1 MFETL
6 KNAFK
11 SKEIRVKI
19 WITLALILV
28 YRIGCYI
35 PIPTFNMFAVTHSA
49 DTSDFLSILNVIT
62 GGSMQNATLFALGVL
77 PFINSSIIMQLLA
90 LVIPALEK
98 MSKEGEEGR
107 KKLTQITRIVAVVLA
122 VVQAI
127 GIVVAFRYINVSYVN
142 DKGQQVSETLNGFAT
157 IFSFES
163 GAENPILTMALT
175 IVMLVAGSVM
185 VMWLSERITE
195 YGIGNGTSIIIFI
208 GILSTAGTTMAES
221 FKLVGNEWT
230 YIWNIIGF
238 ILVVVA
244 VLAFIVFMDGAE
256 RRITVQ
262 YSKQIKGNKMYGG
275 QSTYIPIRVNGSGV
289 MPIIFASSLLMF
301 PQMIIQL
308 FFSNTEAA
316 VWYAQY
322 MGSGTAVY
330 YVLLALFILGFSY
343 FYAQI
348 QFNPE
353 DVSKNIQQ
361 YGGFI
366 PGIRAGKPTS
376 DFLKKI
382 NNRITFFGA
391 VFLMCLALIPTF
403 IFRALAMGNGTW
415 AAPALPFA
423 NSFSATGLLIVVS
436 VALELNKQLESQ
448 IMMKHYKGFLK

>member
-35 PIPTFNMFAVTHSA
+35 PIPTFNVAAMQQAEAFS
-49 DTSDFLSILNVIT
+49 SDFLSILNVIT

-127 GIVVAFRYINVSYVN
+127 GIVVAFKSYFIDV
-142 DKGQQVSETLNGFAT
+142 
-157 IFSFES
+157 FSFES
-163 GAENPILTMALT
+163 GADNPILTMALT
-175 IVMLVAGSVM
+175 IVLLVGGSVM

-308 FFSNTEAA
+308 FFSKTEAA

-391 VFLMCLALIPTF
+391 VFLMCLSLIPTF

>member
-35 PIPTFNMFAVTHSA
+35 PIPTFNVAAMQQAEAFS
-49 DTSDFLSILNVIT
+49 SDFLSILNVIT

-127 GIVVAFRYINVSYVN
+127 GIVVAFKSYFIDV
-142 DKGQQVSETLNGFAT
+142 
-157 IFSFES
+157 FSFES
-163 GAENPILTMALT
+163 GADNPILTMALT
-175 IVMLVAGSVM
+175 IVLLVGGSVM

-244 VLAFIVFMDGAE
+244 VLTFIVFMDGAE

-343 FYAQI
+343 FYVQI

-391 VFLMCLALIPTF
+391 VFLMCLSLIPTF

>member
-35 PIPTFNMFAVTHSA
+35 PIPTFNVAAMQQAEAFS
-49 DTSDFLSILNVIT
+49 SDFLSILNVIT

-127 GIVVAFRYINVSYVN
+127 GIVVAFKSYFIDV
-142 DKGQQVSETLNGFAT
+142 
-157 IFSFES
+157 FSFES
-163 GAENPILTMALT
+163 GADNPILTMALT
-175 IVMLVAGSVM
+175 IVLLVGGSVM

-244 VLAFIVFMDGAE
+244 VLTFIVFMDGAE

-391 VFLMCLALIPTF
+391 VFLMCLSLIPTF

-415 AAPALPFA
+415 AAPALPLA

>member
-11 SKEIRVKI
+11 TKEIRVKI

-35 PIPTFNMFAVTHSA
+35 PIPTFDIAAMQDATAFN
-49 DTSDFLSILNVIT
+49 SDFLSILNVIT

-98 MSKEGEEGR
+98 LSKEGEEGR

-127 GIVVAFRYINVSYVN
+127 GIVVAFKSYFLDV
-142 DKGQQVSETLNGFAT
+142 
-157 IFSFES
+157 FSFEAS
-163 GAENPILTMALT
+163 ADNPILTMALT
-175 IVMLVAGSVM
+175 IVILVAGSVM

-230 YIWNIIGF
+230 YIWNILGF
-238 ILVVVA
+238 ILLVVVIF
-244 VLAFIVFMDGAE
+244 VFIVFMDGAE

-262 YSKQIKGNKMYGG
+262 YSNQIKGNKMYGG
-275 QSTYIPIRVNGSGV
+275 QTTYIPIRVNGSGV

-308 FFSNTEAA
+308 FFSDTSAA
-316 VWYAQY
+316 TWYATY

-391 VFLMCLALIPTF
+391 VFLMCLSLIPTF
-403 IFRALAMGNGTW
+403 LFRALAMGEGSW

-448 IMMKHYKGFLK
+448 IMMKHYKGFLR

>member
-35 PIPTFNMFAVTHSA
+35 PIPTFNVAAMQQAEAFS
-49 DTSDFLSILNVIT
+49 SDFLSILNVIT

-127 GIVVAFRYINVSYVN
+127 GIVVAFKSYFIDV
-142 DKGQQVSETLNGFAT
+142 
-157 IFSFES
+157 FSFES
-163 GAENPILTMALT
+163 GADNPILTMALT
-175 IVMLVAGSVM
+175 IVLLVGGSVM

-244 VLAFIVFMDGAE
+244 VLMFIVFMDGAE

-262 YSKQIKGNKMYGG
+262 YSKKIKGNKMYGG

-391 VFLMCLALIPTF
+391 VFLMCLSLIPTF

>member
-11 SKEIRVKI
+11 TKEIRVKI

-35 PIPTFNMFAVTHSA
+35 PIPTFDIAAMQNATAFN
-49 DTSDFLSILNVIT
+49 SDFLSILNVIT

-98 MSKEGEEGR
+98 LSKEGEEGR

-127 GIVVAFRYINVSYVN
+127 GIVVAFKSDFLDV
-142 DKGQQVSETLNGFAT
+142 
-157 IFSFES
+157 FSFEAS
-163 GAENPILTMALT
+163 ADNPILTMALT
-175 IVMLVAGSVM
+175 IVILVAGSVM

-230 YIWNIIGF
+230 YIWNILGF
-238 ILVVVA
+238 IALVVFIFV
-244 VLAFIVFMDGAE
+244 FIVFMDGAE

-275 QSTYIPIRVNGSGV
+275 QTTYIPIRVNGSGV

-308 FFSNTEAA
+308 FFSDTSAA
-316 VWYAQY
+316 TWYATY

-391 VFLMCLALIPTF
+391 VFLMCLSLIPTF
-403 IFRALAMGNGTW
+403 LFRALAMGNGSW

>member
-35 PIPTFNMFAVTHSA
+35 PIPTFNVAAMQQAEAFS
-49 DTSDFLSILNVIT
+49 SDFLSILNVIT

-127 GIVVAFRYINVSYVN
+127 GIVVAFKSYFIDV
-142 DKGQQVSETLNGFAT
+142 
-157 IFSFES
+157 FSFES
-163 GAENPILTMALT
+163 GADNPILTLALT
-175 IVMLVAGSVM
+175 IVLLVGGGVM

-244 VLAFIVFMDGAE
+244 VLTFIVFMDGAE

-391 VFLMCLALIPTF
+391 VFLMCLSLIPTF

-436 VALELNKQLESQ
+436 AALELNKQLESQ

>member
-11 SKEIRVKI
+11 TKEIRVKI

-28 YRIGCYI
+28 YRLGCYI
-35 PIPTFNMFAVTHSA
+35 PIPTFNMNELSSA
-49 DTSDFLSILNVIT
+49 WDSSNDFFSMLNVIT

-77 PFINSSIIMQLLA
+77 PFINSSIIMQLLT

-127 GIVVAFRYINVSYVN
+127 GIVVAFKSSFLSV
-142 DKGQQVSETLNGFAT
+142 
-157 IFSFES
+157 FSFEE
-163 GAENPILTMALT
+163 GADYPIMTMALT
-175 IVMLVAGSVM
+175 IIILVGGSMM

-208 GILSTAGTTMAES
+208 GILSTAGTTMIDSINMATNN
-221 FKLVGNEWT
+221 LT
-230 YIWNIIGF
+230 YFWNIIGF
-238 ILVVVA
+238 ILVVIA
-244 VLAFIVFMDGAE
+244 VFVFIVWVDGAE
-256 RRITVQ
+256 RRISVQ

-275 QSTYIPIRVNGSGV
+275 QTTYIPIRVNGSGV

-308 FFSNTEAA
+308 FFSGTSAA

-322 MGSGTAVY
+322 MGSGSAVY
-330 YVLLALFILGFSY
+330 YVLLALLILGFAY

-353 DVSKNIQQ
+353 DVSRNIQQ

-391 VFLMCLALIPTF
+391 VFLMCLSLIPTF
-403 IFRALAMGNGTW
+403 IFRALAMGDGTW
-415 AAPALPFA
+415 TNPTLGFA

-436 VALELNKQLESQ
+436 VALEIDKQLESQ

>member
-35 PIPTFNMFAVTHSA
+35 PIPTFNVAAMQQAEAFS
-49 DTSDFLSILNVIT
+49 SDFLSILNVIT

-127 GIVVAFRYINVSYVN
+127 GIVVAFKSYFIDV
-142 DKGQQVSETLNGFAT
+142 
-157 IFSFES
+157 FSFES
-163 GAENPILTMALT
+163 GADNPILTMALT
-175 IVMLVAGSVM
+175 IVLLVGGSVM

-244 VLAFIVFMDGAE
+244 VLMFIVFMDGAE

>member
-35 PIPTFNMFAVTHSA
+35 PIPTFNVAAMQQAEAFS
-49 DTSDFLSILNVIT
+49 SDFLSILNVIT

-127 GIVVAFRYINVSYVN
+127 GIVVAFKSYFIDV
-142 DKGQQVSETLNGFAT
+142 
-157 IFSFES
+157 FSFES
-163 GAENPILTMALT
+163 GADNPILTMALT
-175 IVMLVAGSVM
+175 IVLLVGGSVM

-244 VLAFIVFMDGAE
+244 VLTFIVFMDGAE

-391 VFLMCLALIPTF
+391 VFLMCLSLIPTF
-403 IFRALAMGNGTW
+403 IFRAIAMGNGTW

>member
-11 SKEIRVKI
+11 TKEIRVKI
-19 WITLALILV
+19 WMTLLLILV

-35 PIPTFNMFAVTHSA
+35 PIPTLNATVVENSLQG
-49 DTSDFLSILNVIT
+49 DFLGILSTIS
-62 GGSMQNATLFALGVL
+62 GGSLQNATLFALGIL
-77 PFINSSIIMQLLA
+77 PFINSFIIMQLLT
-90 LVIPALEK
+90 LVIPPLDK
-98 MSKEGEEGR
+98 MMKEGEEGR
-107 KKLTQITRIVAVVLA
+107 RKYTQITRIVAIVLA
-122 VVQAI
+122 VIQAI
-127 GIVVAFRYINVSYVN
+127 GIVVGLY
-142 DKGQQVSETLNGFAT
+142 GSEHSAIRA
-157 IFSFES
+157 IFPYEDGSS
-163 GAENPILTMALT
+163 TAPILTMAVT
-175 IVMLVAGSVM
+175 IIILVAGSTM

-208 GILSTAGTTMAES
+208 GILSTAGTSMAES
-221 FKLVGNEWT
+221 FKLVGENWT

-238 ILVVVA
+238 ILLVIA
-244 VLAFIVFMDGAE
+244 VFVFIVFFDGAE

-262 YSKQIKGNKMYGG
+262 YSKQVKGNKMYGG
-275 QSTYIPIRVNGSGV
+275 QTTYIPIRVNGSGV

-301 PQMIIQL
+301 PQMIITL
-308 FFSNTEAA
+308 FFQNTITKSGVSVAG
-316 VWYAQY
+316 WYGEY
-322 MGSGTAVY
+322 LGSGTPVY
-330 YVLLALFILGFSY
+330 YVLLALLILGFSY

-376 DFLKKI
+376 DYLKKV
-382 NNRITFFGA
+382 NNRIVLFGA
-391 VFLMCLALIPTF
+391 IFLMIIALIPTF
-403 IFRALAMGNGTW
+403 LFNAVAMGEGSW
-415 AAPALPFA
+415 QQPALKFA

>member
-35 PIPTFNMFAVTHSA
+35 PIPTFNIAAMQQAEAFS
-49 DTSDFLSILNVIT
+49 SDFLSILNVIT

-127 GIVVAFRYINVSYVN
+127 GIVVNFKSYFIDV
-142 DKGQQVSETLNGFAT
+142 
-157 IFSFES
+157 FSFES
-163 GAENPILTMALT
+163 GADNPILTMALT
-175 IVMLVAGSVM
+175 IVLLVGGSVM

-244 VLAFIVFMDGAE
+244 VLTFIVFMDGAE

-391 VFLMCLALIPTF
+391 VFLMCLSLIPTF

>member
-35 PIPTFNMFAVTHSA
+35 PIPTFNVAAMQQAEAFS
-49 DTSDFLSILNVIT
+49 SDFLSILNVIT

-127 GIVVAFRYINVSYVN
+127 GIVVAFKSYFIDV
-142 DKGQQVSETLNGFAT
+142 
-157 IFSFES
+157 FSFES
-163 GAENPILTMALT
+163 GADNPILTMALT
-175 IVMLVAGSVM
+175 IVLLVGGSVM

-244 VLAFIVFMDGAE
+244 VLTFIVFMDGAE

-391 VFLMCLALIPTF
+391 VFLMCLSLIPTF

-415 AAPALPFA
+415 AAPALPFT

>member
-35 PIPTFNMFAVTHSA
+35 PIPTFNIAAMQQAEAFS
-49 DTSDFLSILNVIT
+49 SDFLSILNVIT

-127 GIVVAFRYINVSYVN
+127 GIVVAFKSYFIDV
-142 DKGQQVSETLNGFAT
+142 
-157 IFSFES
+157 FSFES
-163 GAENPILTMALT
+163 GADNPILTMALT
-175 IVMLVAGSVM
+175 IVLLVGGSVM

-244 VLAFIVFMDGAE
+244 VLTFIVFMDGAE

-391 VFLMCLALIPTF
+391 VFLMCLSLIPTF
-403 IFRALAMGNGTW
+403 IFRARAMGNGTW

>member
-35 PIPTFNMFAVTHSA
+35 PIPTFNIAAMQQAEAFS
-49 DTSDFLSILNVIT
+49 SDFLSILNVIT

-127 GIVVAFRYINVSYVN
+127 GIVLAFKSYFIDV
-142 DKGQQVSETLNGFAT
+142 
-157 IFSFES
+157 FSFES
-163 GAENPILTMALT
+163 GADNPILTMALT
-175 IVMLVAGSVM
+175 IVLLVGGSVM

-244 VLAFIVFMDGAE
+244 VLTFIVFMDGAE

-391 VFLMCLALIPTF
+391 VFLMCLSLIPTF

>member
-35 PIPTFNMFAVTHSA
+35 PIPTFNIAAMQQAEAFS
-49 DTSDFLSILNVIT
+49 SDFLSILNVIT

-127 GIVVAFRYINVSYVN
+127 GIVVAFKSYFIDV
-142 DKGQQVSETLNGFAT
+142 
-157 IFSFES
+157 FSFES
-163 GAENPILTMALT
+163 GADNPILTMALT
-175 IVMLVAGSVM
+175 IVLPVGGSVM

-244 VLAFIVFMDGAE
+244 VLTFIVFMDGAE

-391 VFLMCLALIPTF
+391 VFLMCLSLIPTF

>member
-6 KNAFK
+6 KNAFR

-35 PIPTFNMFAVTHSA
+35 PIPTFNVAAMQQAEAFS
-49 DTSDFLSILNVIT
+49 SDFLSILNVIT

-127 GIVVAFRYINVSYVN
+127 GIVVAFKSYFIDV
-142 DKGQQVSETLNGFAT
+142 
-157 IFSFES
+157 FSFES
-163 GAENPILTMALT
+163 GADNPILTMALT
-175 IVMLVAGSVM
+175 IVLLVGGSVM

-244 VLAFIVFMDGAE
+244 VLTFIVFMDGAE

>member
-19 WITLALILV
+19 FITLALILV

-35 PIPTFNMFAVTHSA
+35 PIPTFNMASMQSSTAFN
-49 DTSDFLSILNVIT
+49 SDFLSILNVIT

-127 GIVVAFRYINVSYVN
+127 GIVVAFKSYFLNV
-142 DKGQQVSETLNGFAT
+142 
-157 IFSFES
+157 FSFEE
-163 GAENPILTMALT
+163 GADNPILTMALT
-175 IVMLVAGSVM
+175 IVLLVAGSVM

-221 FKLVGNEWT
+221 FKLVGENWT

-244 VLAFIVFMDGAE
+244 VLTFIVFMDGAE

-308 FFSNTEAA
+308 FFSTTEAA
-316 VWYAQY
+316 SWYARY

-391 VFLMCLALIPTF
+391 VFLMCLSLIPTF
-403 IFRALAMGNGTW
+403 LFRALAMGDGTW

>member
-35 PIPTFNMFAVTHSA
+35 PIPTFNVAAMQQAEAFS
-49 DTSDFLSILNVIT
+49 SDFLSILNVIT

-127 GIVVAFRYINVSYVN
+127 GIVVAFKRNFIDV
-142 DKGQQVSETLNGFAT
+142 
-157 IFSFES
+157 FSFES
-163 GAENPILTMALT
+163 GADNPILTMALT
-175 IVMLVAGSVM
+175 IVLLVGGSVM

-244 VLAFIVFMDGAE
+244 VLTFIVFMDGAE

-262 YSKQIKGNKMYGG
+262 YSKQIRGNKMYGG

-391 VFLMCLALIPTF
+391 VFLMCLSLIPTF

>member
-35 PIPTFNMFAVTHSA
+35 PIPTFNIAAMQQAEAFS
-49 DTSDFLSILNVIT
+49 SDFLSILNVIT

-127 GIVVAFRYINVSYVN
+127 GIVVHFKSYFIDV
-142 DKGQQVSETLNGFAT
+142 
-157 IFSFES
+157 FSFES
-163 GAENPILTMALT
+163 GADNPILTMALT
-175 IVMLVAGSVM
+175 IVLLVGGSVM

-208 GILSTAGTTMAES
+208 GILSTAGTTMAKS

-244 VLAFIVFMDGAE
+244 VLTFIVFMDGAE

-391 VFLMCLALIPTF
+391 VFLMCLSLIPTF

>member
-35 PIPTFNMFAVTHSA
+35 PIPTFNVAAMQQAEAFS
-49 DTSDFLSILNVIT
+49 SDFLSILNVIT

-127 GIVVAFRYINVSYVN
+127 GIVVAFKSYFIDV
-142 DKGQQVSETLNGFAT
+142 
-157 IFSFES
+157 FSFES
-163 GAENPILTMALT
+163 GADNPILTMALT
-175 IVMLVAGSVM
+175 IVLLVGGSVM

-208 GILSTAGTTMAES
+208 GILSTAGTTIAES

-244 VLAFIVFMDGAE
+244 VLTFIVFMDGAE

-391 VFLMCLALIPTF
+391 VFLMCLSLIPTF

>member
-35 PIPTFNMFAVTHSA
+35 PIPTFNIAAMQQAEAFS
-49 DTSDFLSILNVIT
+49 SDFLSILNVIT

-127 GIVVAFRYINVSYVN
+127 GIVVAFKSYFIDV
-142 DKGQQVSETLNGFAT
+142 
-157 IFSFES
+157 FSFES
-163 GAENPILTMALT
+163 GADNPILTMALT
-175 IVMLVAGSVM
+175 IVLLVGGSVM

-208 GILSTAGTTMAES
+208 GILSTAGTTMAEA

-244 VLAFIVFMDGAE
+244 VLTFIVFMDGAE

-391 VFLMCLALIPTF
+391 VFLMCLSLIPTF